1 MEVTDRSPDDPGVLV
16 GLSILIVEDDYFVAS
31 DCAAVLRTHGARVL
45 GPVPDM
51 ARGRAL
57 LEQESPDCALLDV
70 NLKGEFVFELAEE
83 LIERGV
89 PAIFI
94 TGYDKSFLP
103 DSLRHA
109 PCLLKPFESRD
120 LVRVVKQSS
129 MRH

>member
-1 MEVTDRSPDDPGVLV
+1 MEAADRSSGDPGVLG

-31 DCAAVLRTHGARVL
+31 DCASILRTHGARVL

-94 TGYDKSFLP
+94 TGYDRSFLP
-103 DSLRHA
+103 ASLRDA
-109 PCLLKPFESRD
+109 PCLVKPVESRD
-120 LVRVVKQSS
+120 LVRVVKESS
-129 MRH
+129 TRH